1 MIRSRSEV
9 PDGTPIV
16 GVTRNEFLRR
26 SAAAGLSASALALLL
41 DACGSSGSSG
51 GGGVT
56 TTGAPSDTIPT
67 IGTYGVMTPAAKA
80 PIDSVTWGVG
90 YEPTSLD
97 WMLAYGPVEN
107 TIVSNVTEC
116 LMRLMPDFTYQ
127 PSLAESYKNPDP
139 TTYVFKIRE
148 GVKFHDGSPLTA
160 ADVAYSLNR
169 TVKSPTSL
177 WATWTSSEKTI
188 AATGPMEVTVK
199 LNQPDVLFLQ
209 MMALPPGAVGKEA
222 YVKAKG
228 SAYGTPKGLPIG
240 TGPYKATAWAT
251 GSSVTLA
258 KNDDY
263 WDKANAPKTGSISFA
278 FQSSDSSLINSLV
291 SGELD
296 GAYYLPYESV
306 GQLVNVSSG
315 KLFQGPSMFNALMF
329 FTTRPGPV
337 QNPLVRRAW
346 LYATDRTAIARSVF
360 SNAAAPLP
368 ETFVP
373 IPVWSY
379 GQSAATKAY
388 AALPGP
394 SGDLKLAQALVKQ
407 AGSPKETIKVAVQS
421 TQLDQQIGTVL
432 QAAAESIG
440 LSVEITA
447 LTPTQLINLLYDVK
461 ARSAYHAMLSTD
473 YYSDVP
479 DPVELFDELLGP
491 PEPNALSYN
500 YDNYSDKT
508 VQSLILKA
516 RQTSDQ
522 TARAKMLLQAQTLM
536 APAVPVFPIVAPASL
551 VFLGKRVT
559 GVPASFCYNYY
570 PWARDLGAA

>member
-1 MIRSRSEV
+1 MTASRNEV
-9 PDGTPIV
+9 PEGTPLE
-16 GVTRNEFLRR
+16 GFTRNQFLRR
-26 SAAAGLSASALALLL
+26 SAAAGLSASALAILL

-51 GGGVT
+51 TAGGT
-56 TTGAPSDTIPT
+56 TSVPSDTIPT
-67 IGTYGVMTPAAKA
+67 IGKYGVMTPAAKG
-80 PIDSVTWGVG
+80 PIGNVSWGVG

-107 TIVSNVTEC
+107 TIVSNVTES
-116 LMRLMPDFTYQ
+116 LMRLLPDFTYE
-127 PSLAESYKNPDP
+127 PSLAESYRTPDP
-139 TTYVFKIRE
+139 TTYIFKIRE

-160 ADVAYSLNR
+160 ADVAFSLNR

-177 WATWTSSEKTI
+177 WATWTTSEKTI
-188 AATGPMEVTVK
+188 VATGPMEVTVK
-199 LNQPDVLFLQ
+199 LSQPDVLFLQ
-209 MMALPPGAVGKEA
+209 MMALPPGAVGKQSYIE
-222 YVKAKG
+222 AKG

-251 GSSVTLA
+251 GSSVTIT
-258 KNDDY
+258 KNADY
-263 WDKANAPKTGSISFA
+263 WDTANAPKAASVTFA

-315 KLFQGPSMFNALMF
+315 ALYQGPSMFNALMF

-346 LYATDRTAIARSVF
+346 LYATDRTAIAKTIF

-379 GQSAATKAY
+379 GKSAAATAY
-388 AALPGP
+388 QALPGP
-394 SGDLKLAQALVKQ
+394 SGDLKMAQALVKQ

-440 LSVEITA
+440 LSVEITS

-461 ARSAYHAMLSTD
+461 ARSVFHAMLSTD

-491 PEPNALSYN
+491 PAPNALSYN

-516 RQTSDQ
+516 RQTSNQ
-522 TARAKMLLQAQTLM
+522 NTRAKMLLQAQTLM

-551 VFLGKRVT
+551 VFLGKQVT